1 MLKHA
6 RRDYIQDI
14 APPLSMFNLEST
26 DVELLCKEWSYDRR
40 WASFC
45 RPARSLWAISSA
57 ALRFNGSVVCILKVL
72 CLAPVCFEVFVLTFA
87 VL

>member
-26 DVELLCKEWSYDRR
+26 DVELLCETPAKNGATTGDGRPCVGPR
-40 WASFC
+40 APCGPFPAQRCAST
-45 RPARSLWAISSA
+45 
-57 ALRFNGSVVCILKVL
+57 
-72 CLAPVCFEVFVLTFA
+72 APWYA
-87 VL
+87 Y